1 MVVWF
6 FCNDDGDNG
15 DSLKVTW
22 AGPYLLESMLII
34 TGA

>member
-1 MVVWF
+1 MVFGF
-6 FCNDDGDNG
+6 FNNDGDNG

-22 AGPYLLESMLII
+22 AGPYVLESMLII